1 MRIFLTVLEAVRGLF
16 QMSFGIES
24 PPTIISTTAVTPCRG
39 YCLEA
44 ISNDVI
50 IASITING
58 EVITALNSTLMA
70 QGQRIY
76 GMITEVTLTSG
87 IAIVYNGQNG

>member
-24 PPTIISTTAVTPCRG
+24 PPIIISTTAATPCRG

-44 ISNDVI
+44 FDDNVV

-58 EVITALNSTLMA
+58 EVITAFNGTTMA
-70 QGQRIY
+70 QGQFIY
-76 GMITEVTLTSG
+76 GMITSVTLASG